1 MSSILGI
8 SQNTALSS
16 AAASSR
22 STTEELRNNFMT
34 MLITQLKNQDPLNPL
49 ENNELTSQ
57 LAQINTVSGIE
68 ALNETLSGINKQI
81 EAGQSL
87 QAAALIG
94 RGVLVPGERLLVGEE
109 GASTPFGIEVSKPM
123 GPVTAQVI
131 GPDGQ
136 IAYSVELKSLKLGV
150 NTFSWDGILPDGE
163 VAPPGA
169 YRVELIP
176 TEVGDIDS
184 FTILNYALVSGISRV
199 DGQPRLDL
207 GGLAD
212 PVALDQVRQIL

>member
-1 MSSILGI
+1 MSAILGI
-8 SQNTALSS
+8 SQNSTMS
-16 AAASSR
+16 AAAASNR
-22 STTEELRNNFMT
+22 SATDDLRNNFMT

-49 ENNELTSQ
+49 DNNELTSQ

-68 ALNETLSGINKQI
+68 SLNQTLNGINQQI

-109 GASTPFGIEVSKPM
+109 GVSTPFGVDVSAAM
-123 GPVTAQVI
+123 GPITAQVI

-136 IAYSVELKSLKLGV
+136 IAYSVELPSLKLGV
-150 NTFSWDGILPDGE
+150 NTFSWDGLLPDGE

-176 TEVGDIDS
+176 QNVEDISS
-184 FTILNYALVSGISRV
+184 FTILNYAMVSGISRV
-199 DGQPRLDL
+199 DGQARLDL

-212 PVALDQVRQIL
+212 PVSLDQVRQIL